1 MSRSGATMSA
11 YEAVIGL
18 EVHVH
23 LATKSKLF
31 CSCPN
36 SFGDAP
42 NTNVCEV
49 CAGMPG
55 VLPVLNKTAV
65 EYATRMAIAI
75 HATINQRSQFARKN
89 YFYPDMPKDYQIS
102 QYELPLCEH
111 GWLDISVQGKK
122 HRIGITRIHMEDDA
136 GKNIHP
142 QGKEYSLV
150 DLNRAG
156 TPLIEIVSEP
166 DMHTPEEAVAYL
178 KKLHSIVVSLGISNG
193 NMEEGCFRCD
203 ANVSLRPKGEKKLG
217 TRTELKNLNSFRN
230 VQRAIEYEIARQT
243 DVLDDGEEVLQETRL
258 YDANRNLTA
267 SMRSKEDAH
276 DYRYFP
282 DPDLLPVV
290 ITDDELENWRKTQ
303 PELPESRIERFTHE
317 MNLPELDAEQLCED
331 PHLATVFEQAARISG
346 NPKRI
351 SNIML
356 GMLLRELNLKGIAPA
371 DMKISPEAL
380 AELASLIDNNTISSK
395 IAADIFPEL
404 MDGDIMPS
412 TLVKERGLVQ
422 VSDSN
427 AIDDAV
433 RKILTAN
440 PNEVLAYKNGK
451 TKLMGF
457 FVGQV
462 MREMRGKGNPAM
474 INEAI
479 SRLIS

>member
-1 MSRSGATMSA
+1 MSA

-23 LATKSKLF
+23 LATASKLF

-36 SFGDAP
+36 SFGDEP

-55 VLPVLNKTAV
+55 VLPVLNRKAV
-65 EYATRMAIAI
+65 EYASRMALAI

-102 QYELPLCEH
+102 QFELPLCEH
-111 GWLDISVQGKK
+111 GWLDITVNGQKR
-122 HRIGITRIHMEDDA
+122 RIGITRIHMEDDA

-142 QGKEYSLV
+142 QGENFSYV

-166 DMHTPEEAVAYL
+166 DLRSAEEAVAYL
-178 KKLHSIVVSLGISNG
+178 KKLHAMVISLGISNG

-203 ANVSLRPKGEKKLG
+203 ANVSIRPRGETKLG

-230 VQRAIEYEIARQT
+230 VQRAIEFEIARQS
-243 DVLDDGEEVLQETRL
+243 DLLDDGEEVIQETRL

-267 SMRSKEDAH
+267 PMRSKEDAQ

-290 ITDDELENWRKTQ
+290 ITDEELAEWAATQ
-303 PELPESRIERFTHE
+303 PELLEARMARYMGEFQ
-317 MNLPELDAEQLCED
+317 LPEQDADQLCAD
-331 PHLATVFEQAARISG
+331 PNLAVLFEKACALCAQ
-346 NPKRI
+346 PKKI
-351 SNIML
+351 ANIML
-356 GMLLRELNLKGIAPA
+356 GMMMREVNQSGISTA
-371 DMKISPEAL
+371 DIKVSPEAL
-380 AELASLIDNNTISSK
+380 AELVTIMGNGTISAK

-404 MDGDIMPS
+404 MKGEVMPAE
-412 TLVKERGLVQ
+412 LVKARGLVQ
-422 VSDSN
+422 VSDTG
-427 AIDDAV
+427 AIDSAV
-433 RKILTAN
+433 QK
-440 PNEVLAYKNGK
+440 VLAAHPAEVEAYRGGK
-451 TKLMGF
+451 TKLISF

-462 MREMRGKGNPAM
+462 MREMRGKANPAM
-474 INEAI
+474 VNDALT
-479 SRLIS
+479 RFLGQA

>member
-1 MSRSGATMSA
+1 MSA

-23 LATKSKLF
+23 LATASKLF

-36 SFGDAP
+36 SFGDEP

-55 VLPVLNKTAV
+55 VLPVLNRKAV
-65 EYATRMAIAI
+65 EYASRMALAI

-102 QYELPLCEH
+102 QFELPLCEH
-111 GWLDISVQGKK
+111 GWLDITVNGQKR
-122 HRIGITRIHMEDDA
+122 RIGITRIHMEDDA

-142 QGKEYSLV
+142 QGENFSYV

-166 DMHTPEEAVAYL
+166 DLRSAEEAVAYL
-178 KKLHSIVVSLGISNG
+178 KKLHAMVISLGISNG

-203 ANVSLRPKGEKKLG
+203 ANVSIRPRGETKLG

-230 VQRAIEYEIARQT
+230 VQRAIEFEIARQS
-243 DVLDDGEEVLQETRL
+243 DLLDDGEEVIQETRL

-267 SMRSKEDAH
+267 PMRSKEDAQ

-290 ITDDELENWRKTQ
+290 ITDEELAEWAATQ
-303 PELPESRIERFTHE
+303 PELPEARMARYMGEFQ
-317 MNLPELDAEQLCED
+317 LPEQDADQLCAD
-331 PHLATVFEQAARISG
+331 PNLAVLFEKACALCAQ
-346 NPKRI
+346 PKKI
-351 SNIML
+351 ANIML
-356 GMLLRELNLKGIAPA
+356 GMMMREVNQSGISTA
-371 DMKISPEAL
+371 DIKVSPEAL
-380 AELASLIDNNTISSK
+380 AELVTIMGNGTISAK
-395 IAADIFPEL
+395 IAADIFSEL
-404 MDGDIMPS
+404 MKGEVMPAE
-412 TLVKERGLVQ
+412 LVKARGLVQ
-422 VSDSN
+422 VSDTG
-427 AIDDAV
+427 AIDSAV
-433 RKILTAN
+433 QK
-440 PNEVLAYKNGK
+440 VLAAHPAEVEAYRGGK
-451 TKLMGF
+451 TKLISF

-462 MREMRGKGNPAM
+462 MREMRGKANPAM
-474 INEAI
+474 VNDALT
-479 SRLIS
+479 RFLGQA

>member
-1 MSRSGATMSA
+1 MSE

-23 LATKSKLF
+23 LSTASKLF

-36 SFGDAP
+36 SFGDEP

-55 VLPVLNKTAV
+55 VLPVLNHKAV
-65 EYATRMAIAI
+65 EYATRMALAI

-111 GWLDISVQGKK
+111 GWLDITVNGGKR
-122 HRIGITRIHMEDDA
+122 RIGITRIHMEDDA

-142 QGKEYSLV
+142 QGESHSLV

-166 DMHTPEEAVAYL
+166 DMRSAEEAVAYL
-178 KKLHSIVVSLGISNG
+178 KKLHSMVVSLGISNG

-203 ANVSLRPKGEKKLG
+203 ANVSIRPRGESRLG
-217 TRTELKNLNSFRN
+217 TRTELKNLNSFKH
-230 VQRAIEYEIARQT
+230 VQKAIEYEIARQS
-243 DVLDDGEEVLQETRL
+243 DVLDDGGKVVQETRL
-258 YDANRNLTA
+258 YDAGRNLTLP
-267 SMRSKEDAH
+267 MRSKEDAQ

-290 ITDDELENWRKTQ
+290 ITDEELQEWIATQ
-303 PELPESRIERFTHE
+303 PELPESRMQRYTAD
-317 MNLPELDAEQLCED
+317 MKLPEQDAEQLCED
-331 PHLATVFEQAARISG
+331 PFLAEFFERAAHLG
-346 NPKRI
+346 GKPKKVA
-351 SNIML
+351 NIML
-356 GMLLRELNLKGIAPA
+356 GMMMREINQSG
-371 DMKISPEAL
+371 ISPSEMRITPEAVS
-380 AELASLIDNNTISSK
+380 ELADIIDNGTISAK

-404 MDGDIMPS
+404 MKGEEMPLS
-412 TLVKERGLVQ
+412 YVKAHGLAQ
-422 VSDSN
+422 VSDSG
-427 AIDDAV
+427 AIDAAV
-433 RKILTAN
+433 QKIIAAN
-440 PNEVLAYKNGK
+440 PEEVRAYQGGK
-451 TKLMGF
+451 TKLISF

-462 MREMRGKGNPAM
+462 MREMRGKANPAM
-474 INEAI
+474 VNESI
-479 SRLIS
+479 RKLLG

>member
-1 MSRSGATMSA
+1 MSE

-23 LATKSKLF
+23 LSTASKLF

-36 SFGDAP
+36 SFGDEP

-55 VLPVLNKTAV
+55 VLPVLNHKAV
-65 EYATRMAIAI
+65 EYATRMALAI

-111 GWLDISVQGKK
+111 GWLDITVDGGKR
-122 HRIGITRIHMEDDA
+122 RIGITRIHMEDDA

-142 QGKEYSLV
+142 QGEAYSLV

-166 DMHTPEEAVAYL
+166 DMRSAEEAVAYL
-178 KKLHSIVVSLGISNG
+178 KKLHSMVVSLGISNG

-203 ANVSLRPKGEKKLG
+203 ANVSIRPRGESRLG
-217 TRTELKNLNSFRN
+217 TRTELKNLNSFKN
-230 VQRAIEYEIARQT
+230 VQRAIEYEIARQS
-243 DVLDDGEEVLQETRL
+243 DVLDDGGQVVQETRL
-258 YDANRNLTA
+258 YDAVRNLTLP
-267 SMRSKEDAH
+267 MRSKEDAQ

-290 ITDDELENWRKTQ
+290 ITDEELQEWRATQ
-303 PELPESRIERFTHE
+303 PELPESRMQRYT
-317 MNLPELDAEQLCED
+317 MDMKLPEQDAEQLCED
-331 PHLATVFEQAARISG
+331 PLLAGFFERAAKLG
-346 NPKRI
+346 GKPKKVA
-351 SNIML
+351 NIML
-356 GMLLRELNLKGIAPA
+356 GMMMREINQSG
-371 DMKISPEAL
+371 ISPSEMQITPEAVS
-380 AELASLIDNNTISSK
+380 ELADIIDNGTISAK

-404 MDGDIMPS
+404 MKGGEMP
-412 TLVKERGLVQ
+412 LAYVKAHGLAQ
-422 VSDSN
+422 VSDSG
-427 AIDDAV
+427 AIDAAV
-433 RKILTAN
+433 QKIIDAN
-440 PNEVLAYKNGK
+440 PEEARAYRGGK
-451 TKLMGF
+451 TKLISF

-462 MREMRGKGNPAM
+462 MREMRGKANPAM
-474 INEAI
+474 VNESI
-479 SRLIS
+479 KRQLG

>member
-1 MSRSGATMSA
+1 MSA

-23 LATKSKLF
+23 LATASKLF

-36 SFGDAP
+36 SFGDEP

-55 VLPVLNKTAV
+55 VLPVLNRKAV
-65 EYATRMAIAI
+65 EYASRMALAI

-102 QYELPLCEH
+102 QFERPLCEH
-111 GWLDISVQGKK
+111 GWIDITVNGEKR
-122 HRIGITRIHMEDDA
+122 RIGITRIHMEDDA

-142 QGKEYSLV
+142 QGENFSYV

-166 DMHTPEEAVAYL
+166 DLRSAEEAVAYL
-178 KKLHSIVVSLGISNG
+178 KKLHAMVISLGISNG

-203 ANVSLRPKGEKKLG
+203 ANVSIRPRGETKLG

-230 VQRAIEYEIARQT
+230 VQRAIEFEIARQS
-243 DVLDDGEEVLQETRL
+243 DLLDDGEKVIQETRL

-267 SMRSKEDAH
+267 PMRSKEDAQ

-290 ITDDELENWRKTQ
+290 ITDEELAEWAATQ
-303 PELPESRIERFTHE
+303 PELPEARMARYMGDFQ
-317 MNLPELDAEQLCED
+317 LPEQDAEQLCAD
-331 PHLATVFEQAARISG
+331 PHLAVLFEKTCALCSQ
-346 NPKRI
+346 PKKVA
-351 SNIML
+351 NIML
-356 GMLLRELNLKGIAPA
+356 GMMMREINQSGINTA
-371 DMKISPEAL
+371 DIRMSPEAL
-380 AELASLIDNNTISSK
+380 SELVAIIGNGTISAK

-404 MDGDIMPS
+404 MKGEIMPAA
-412 TLVKERGLVQ
+412 LVKSRGLVQ
-422 VSDSN
+422 VSDTG

-433 RKILTAN
+433 EK
-440 PNEVLAYKNGK
+440 VLAAHPAEVEAYRGGK
-451 TKLMGF
+451 TKLISF

-462 MREMRGKGNPAM
+462 MREMRGKANPAM
-474 INEAI
+474 VNEALA
-479 SRLIS
+479 RLLGQA

>member
-1 MSRSGATMSA
+1 MSA

-23 LATKSKLF
+23 LATASKLF

-36 SFGDAP
+36 SFGDEP

-55 VLPVLNKTAV
+55 VLPVLNRKAV
-65 EYATRMAIAI
+65 EYASRMALAI

-102 QYELPLCEH
+102 QFELPLCEH
-111 GWLDISVQGKK
+111 GWLDITVNGQKR
-122 HRIGITRIHMEDDA
+122 RIGITRIHMEDDA

-142 QGKEYSLV
+142 QGENFSYV

-166 DMHTPEEAVAYL
+166 DLRSAEEAVAYL
-178 KKLHSIVVSLGISNG
+178 KKLHAMVISLGISNG

-203 ANVSLRPKGEKKLG
+203 ANVSIRPRGETKLG

-230 VQRAIEYEIARQT
+230 VQRAIEFEIARQS
-243 DVLDDGEEVLQETRL
+243 DLLDDGEEVIQETRL

-267 SMRSKEDAH
+267 PMRSKEDAQ

-290 ITDDELENWRKTQ
+290 ITDEELAEWAATQ
-303 PELPESRIERFTHE
+303 PELPEARMARYMGEFQ
-317 MNLPELDAEQLCED
+317 LPEQDADQLCAD
-331 PHLATVFEQAARISG
+331 PNLAVLFEKACALCAQ
-346 NPKRI
+346 PKKI
-351 SNIML
+351 ANIML
-356 GMLLRELNLKGIAPA
+356 GMMMREVNQSGISTA
-371 DMKISPEAL
+371 DIKVSPEAL
-380 AELASLIDNNTISSK
+380 AELVTIMGNGTISAK

-404 MDGDIMPS
+404 MKSEVMPAE
-412 TLVKERGLVQ
+412 LVKARGLVQ
-422 VSDSN
+422 VSDTG
-427 AIDDAV
+427 AIDSAV
-433 RKILTAN
+433 QK
-440 PNEVLAYKNGK
+440 VLASHPAEVEAYRGGK
-451 TKLMGF
+451 TKLISF

-462 MREMRGKGNPAM
+462 MREMRGKANPAM
-474 INEAI
+474 VNDALT
-479 SRLIS
+479 RFLGQA